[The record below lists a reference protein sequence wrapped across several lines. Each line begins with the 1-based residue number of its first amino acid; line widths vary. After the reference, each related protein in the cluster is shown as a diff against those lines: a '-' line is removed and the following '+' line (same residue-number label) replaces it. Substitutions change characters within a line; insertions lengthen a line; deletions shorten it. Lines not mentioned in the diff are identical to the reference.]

1 MPPAWECTIGLFLMY
16 TSTTHADLLSYN
28 PVSDEESEGK
38 ALLATLVVVVGFPV
52 ALGFYVLF
60 LRYTA
65 EGPTPGFNR
74 LVPKP
79 VGAGKA
85 GGKLCTRER
94 SVDGSESSRESKA
107 VTWLGFDEVRTLEAI
122 CDTLLPGFDISTK
135 ENAKVVIEQVGLCR
149 YYCFR
154 SLLLRVSTMRSPL
167 SR

>member
-1 MPPAWECTIGLFLMY
+1 MSPAWECTIVLFFTY
-16 TSTTHADLLSYN
+16 ASTTCAGLLSYD
-28 PVSDEESEGK
+28 PVRDEESEGR
-38 ALLATLVVVVGFPV
+38 ALLAALVVVVGFPT

-60 LRYTA
+60 LRFTA

-85 GGKLCTRER
+85 GGKLCTHER
-94 SVDGSESSRESKA
+94 SVDGNESSRESKA
-107 VTWLGFDEVRTLEAI
+107 VSWLGFDEVRTLEAI

-135 ENAKVVIEQVGLCR
+135 ENANVVIEQVSLCR

-154 SLLLRVSTMRSPL
+154 SLLLRVSTMRSLL